1 MNQTMIFNKG
11 ITETIISD
19 NNKIH
24 VNSTNW
30 KANYDGNNAN
40 ILVDSASNGQHTV
53 YKIQL
58 DNDDLASLL
67 QVPSDT
73 ITLDKRLLKDFK
85 KHNKIKNRT
94 PTPYPLTPHTHISS
108 PLPNEDFILSS
119 KRSHKRHSRNYT
131 KYRSHINHN
140 KSQNTYKINRRT
152 RRTRHNKR
160 HTYSRITI

>member
-1 MNQTMIFNKG
+1 MNQTIILNKG
-11 ITETIISD
+11 ITETIVSD

-30 KANYDGNNAN
+30 KANYDGDKAN
-40 ILVDSASNGQHTV
+40 ILVDSASNGRHTM

-85 KHNKIKNRT
+85 RHNKIKNRT
-94 PTPYPLTPHTHISS
+94 LTPYPLTPHTHISS
-108 PLPNEDFILSS
+108 PLPNEEFILSKKHSHNKS
-119 KRSHKRHSRNYT
+119 KRPHT
-131 KYRSHINHN
+131 KYRSHNN
-140 KSQNTYKINRRT
+140 YKINRRT
-152 RRTRHNKR
+152 RRNKR
-160 HTYSRITI
+160 HTYSRRTF